1 MQSLKDGI
9 QSRFAPILLACL
21 LGIGYIATLL
31 PGIGVNGDVAKFQF
45 VGRYLGTPHATGY
58 PTYIFINH
66 IFTRL
71 FPFGSTAYKANL
83 LSAIFAVAAA
93 FLLFRI
99 LRVMQVHPFIAFSVA
114 LGFGFTPTL
123 WENAIIAE
131 VYSLHILFMTATIFY
146 FIRWFDTKRSADF
159 LAGCAVYAFAFGNHL
174 TSLWMLPA
182 IVYAVWNVDR
192 KIVFRPKMA
201 LWVAAFILLSALQYT
216 YFVWR
221 TFDPTTVY
229 LEMRATSLKQFI
241 WFVTGAQFKPAMMD
255 FGPMALLTERIPMFW
270 GFLKDQYGFWLIPAV
285 VAVFHRK
292 FRPQKIFLIV
302 YFLANMAYALEYG
315 IPDIEPYFIPNYLV
329 VAVLLGLG
337 LHVLLEALPPK
348 IKTASILL
356 TILFPLALFLTNYEV
371 VNQHDNVAKEVQTLE
386 ILEAVRQDALIF
398 VPDYNVYEYLMYY
411 RIAEGWSEKG
421 IYLIHKNLDT
431 NGLNDLKSSLEEGQ
445 EMVGASRPVEVY
457 IAGVPSRQLAAV
469 QDAGLVVEDIAS
481 GLVFRITR

>member
-9 QSRFAPILLACL
+9 QSKLAPILLVCF
-21 LGIGYIATLL
+21 LGMGYTATLL

-83 LSAIFAVAAA
+83 LSAIFTIAAA
-93 FLLFRI
+93 VLLFRI
-99 LRVMQVHPFIAFSVA
+99 LRGMQVHPFIAFSVA

-131 VYSLHILFMTATIFY
+131 VYALHILFMTATIFY
-146 FIRWFDTKRSADF
+146 FIRWFDTKRSTDF
-159 LAGCAVYAFAFGNHL
+159 LVGCAVYAFAFGNHL

-182 IVYAVWNVDR
+182 IVYAVWKVEK
-192 KIVFRPKMA
+192 KIVIRPKMV

-229 LEMRATSLKQFI
+229 LEMRANSLKQFI
-241 WFVTGAQFKPAMMD
+241 WFVTGAQFKTAFLD
-255 FGPMALLTERIPMFW
+255 FGPIALLTERIPMFW

-292 FRPQKIFLIV
+292 YRPQKIFVIV

-337 LHVLLEALPPK
+337 LHVLIEAMPPK
-348 IKTASILL
+348 LKTASILL
-356 TILFPLALFLTNYEV
+356 TILFPLALFLTNYAAV
-371 VNQHDNVAKEVQTLE
+371 DQHDNVVQERQTRE
-386 ILEAVRQDALIF
+386 ILEAVGQDALIF

-411 RIAEGWSEKG
+411 RIAEGWSEKD
-421 IYLIHKNLDT
+421 IYLIHKSLDT
-431 NGLNDLKSSLEEGQ
+431 HGLNDLKSSLEEGQ
-445 EMVGASRPVEVY
+445 EMVGAPLPVEVY
-457 IAGVPSRQLAAV
+457 VAGVPSGQLAAA
-469 QDAGLVVEDIAS
+469 QDAGLTLEDLTS
-481 GLVFRITR
+481 GLVFRVSR